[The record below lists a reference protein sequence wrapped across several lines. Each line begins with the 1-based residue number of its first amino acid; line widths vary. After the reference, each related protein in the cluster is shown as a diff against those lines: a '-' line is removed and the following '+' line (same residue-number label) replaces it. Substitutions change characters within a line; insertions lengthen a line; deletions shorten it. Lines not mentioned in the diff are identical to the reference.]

1 LFNVIPSLLESDS
14 LLSKSTKDFA
24 ERKERKV
31 IAKQSFCDSEDYL
44 DIKDS
49 PQTHWGNHFEMMR
62 EETKELKHEERKHEE
77 LIPNMQKPI
86 NVKPHRIHLS

>member
-49 PQTHWGNHFEMMR
+49 PQTH
-62 EETKELKHEERKHEE
+62 
-77 LIPNMQKPI
+77 
-86 NVKPHRIHLS
+86 